1 MKKFLIFLFA
11 AVLAVGTVSAQDRN
25 ERQRVNPRTPQ
36 NIEGTLKLEKGF
48 IAVQSG
54 ESVYYVP
61 MLTRYIGF
69 INGLK
74 EDAKVSIEG
83 FLFRNII
90 HPVKVTIADK
100 SYDFF
105 APQFAP
111 RLKFGMQN
119 YNFRFMHN
127 YFKRNA
133 PGHKE
138 RPETDRNGKRQNWP
152 NRTEQG

>member
-25 ERQRVNPRTPQ
+25 ERQRVNSRTPQ

-90 HPVKVTIADK
+90 HPLKVTVADK
-100 SYDFF
+100 SYDFM

-111 RLKFGMQN
+111 RPGFGMRN
-119 YNFRFMHN
+119 NNFGFMRNH
-127 YFKRNA
+127 FQRNA
-133 PGHKE
+133 PDKKRTG
-138 RPETDRNGKRQNWP
+138 TDRNNERQNRTK
-152 NRTEQG
+152 RTEQG

>member
-1 MKKFLIFLFA
+1 MKKFIIFLFA
-11 AVLAVGTVSAQDRN
+11 AVLAVGTISAQDRN
-25 ERQRVNPRTPQ
+25 ERQRVNSRTPQ

-48 IAVQSG
+48 VAVQSG

-74 EDAKVSIEG
+74 EDAKISIEG

-90 HPVKVTIADK
+90 HPLKVTVAEK
-100 SYDFF
+100 SYDFL
-105 APQFAP
+105 AP
-111 RLKFGMQN
+111 RSRFGIQN
-119 YNFRFMHN
+119 NNFGFMHN
-127 YFKRNA
+127 HYQRNV

-138 RPETDRNGKRQNWP
+138 RTDTNRNNERR
-152 NRTEQG
+152 NRKDLPKHTEQG